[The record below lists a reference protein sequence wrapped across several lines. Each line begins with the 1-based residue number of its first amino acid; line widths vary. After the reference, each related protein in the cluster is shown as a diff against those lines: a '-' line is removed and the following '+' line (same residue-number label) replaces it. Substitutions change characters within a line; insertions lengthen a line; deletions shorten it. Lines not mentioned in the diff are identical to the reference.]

1 MEAKRIKKTPERLK
15 QLGELFIQA
24 RERDRALP
32 IFESIV
38 EGSDDVE
45 FLSTLGH
52 SYAEVGACRKAEAVL
67 QKTVSRGFDTGKGQ
81 MLIGNCYYN
90 EAAEMPPINCN
101 MSDLQRKTAPKAVRI
116 NAALDAF
123 KMVPEDSREKAN
135 AKKWIQFIEDEISA
149 DERRCNFALVH
160 HHSPHCFQRIKRAY
174 DAAIFTGGFKLED
187 ESCGKFITE
196 YDDEFR
202 R

>member
-1 MEAKRIKKTPERLK
+1 M
-15 QLGELFIQA
+15 Q
-24 RERDRALP
+24 
-32 IFESIV
+32 
-38 EGSDDVE
+38 
-45 FLSTLGH
+45 
-52 SYAEVGACRKAEAVL
+52 KAASHGYKISKE
-67 QKTVSRGFDTGKGQ
+67 Q
-81 MLIGNCYYN
+81 MLIANCYYD
-90 EAAEMPPINCN
+90 EAAEMPPLRC
-101 MSDLQRKTAPKAVRI
+101 DLSNAKWKATPKTVKRKTALNR
-116 NAALDAF
+116 F
-123 KMVPEDSREKAN
+123 KNIPERSQEKAN